1 MEKKLLL
8 EKKNKCLRFYIKMSK
23 EIERL
28 EAAIDRLYGIIH
40 FEQKFL
46 SYYDHDY
53 DEVTYDP
60 N

>member
-1 MEKKLLL
+1 ML